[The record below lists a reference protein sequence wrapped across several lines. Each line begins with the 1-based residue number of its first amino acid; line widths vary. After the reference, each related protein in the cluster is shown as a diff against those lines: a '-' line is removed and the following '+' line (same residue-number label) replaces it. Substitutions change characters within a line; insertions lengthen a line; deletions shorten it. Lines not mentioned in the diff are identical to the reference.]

1 MRQIVETSRIISDRY
16 LLQRKIKQGQIC
28 TVYQGTDQR
37 LQRSVA
43 IKVVPATYVP
53 VYKAA
58 IRLTAQFSHPNIIGL
73 YDTVS
78 EGDTL
83 YLIEEYVAGDDF
95 ATLLTM
101 RLSPYEVAD
110 LGSQLCQALLY
121 AYLHPL
127 RRASHGDLTPASVIR
142 DRRGVVHVNNFAL
155 PSDISYFTTWS
166 ALGGPAD
173 DTSVVADRTLPWG
186 QYSDGRQADDTRAVG
201 LLLYQLLASR
211 PTGTLGVEP
220 PPDGR
225 LRFTRNTP
233 PQLCELVARAVARQ
247 HPQHINTAEVL
258 YTELRTLADAL
269 EPAPPVE
276 LVSSYAQEPARQFRP
291 PAATGKLVT
300 PLPTRENAPVGF
312 AAYQDNPNL
321 AGIQPVAPAAPT
333 VADGSLKLATVRQA
347 AIYPQPGEPTITRR
361 LSPGALILLCLLIF
375 ALFFIVG
382 YFGGH
387 LLFPQ

>member
-16 LLQRKIKQGQIC
+16 LLQRKIRQGQIC

-37 LQRSVA
+37 LQRSVT
-43 IKVVPATYVP
+43 IKVIPATYIP

-58 IRLTAQFSHPNIIGL
+58 IRFTAQFSHPNITGL
-73 YDTVS
+73 YDMIS
-78 EGDTL
+78 EPETL
-83 YLIEEYVAGDDF
+83 YLVQEYVEGDDF
-95 ATLLTM
+95 TTLLAMQLT
-101 RLSPYEVAD
+101 PYEVAD

-127 RRASHGDLTPASVIR
+127 RNACHGDLTPTAVMR
-142 DRRGVVHVNNFAL
+142 DRKGVVHVNNFAL
-155 PSDISYFTTWS
+155 PSDISYFTSWNM
-166 ALGGPAD
+166 LGGPAS
-173 DTSVVADRTLPWG
+173 DTAIVADRELPWG

-233 PQLCELVARAVARQ
+233 PQLCELVARTVARQ
-247 HPQHINTAEVL
+247 HPQHINTAEAL
-258 YTELRTLADAL
+258 YAELRALADAL
-269 EPAPPVE
+269 EPPPPVE
-276 LVSSYAQEPARQFRP
+276 VAGAYVQEPFRPRQFQP
-291 PAATGKLVT
+291 PASGKLPAPV
-300 PLPTRENAPVGF
+300 RENAPVGL
-312 AAYQDNPNL
+312 AAYQDNNPDL
-321 AGIQPVAPAAPT
+321 AGIQPAAQT
-333 VADGSLKLATVRQA
+333 IADPSLKLATARQA
-347 AIYPQPGEPTITRR
+347 AIYPEMRELPATRR
-361 LSPGALILLCLLIF
+361 LSLSALIILCLVIF

>member
-1 MRQIVETSRIISDRY
+1 
-16 LLQRKIKQGQIC
+16 
-28 TVYQGTDQR
+28 
-37 LQRSVA
+37 
-43 IKVVPATYVP
+43 
-53 VYKAA
+53 
-58 IRLTAQFSHPNIIGL
+58 
-73 YDTVS
+73 
-78 EGDTL
+78 
-83 YLIEEYVAGDDF
+83 
-95 ATLLTM
+95 
-101 RLSPYEVAD
+101 
-110 LGSQLCQALLY
+110 LCQALLY

-142 DRRGVVHVNNFAL
+142 DRRGIVHVNNFAL

-166 ALGGPAD
+166 ALGGPVD
-173 DTSVVADRTLPWG
+173 DASVVADRALPWG
-186 QYSDGRQADDTRAVG
+186 QYSDERQADDTRAVG

-211 PTGTLGVEP
+211 PTGTPGIEP

-247 HPQHINTAEVL
+247 HPQHITTAEVL
-258 YTELRTLADAL
+258 YTELRALADAL

-276 LVSSYAQEPARQFRP
+276 LVSSYAQEPARQFQP

-312 AAYQDNPNL
+312 AAYQDNSNL
-321 AGIQPVAPAAPT
+321 AGIQPISPVAST
-333 VADGSLKLATVRQA
+333 VADGSLKLATARQA
-347 AIYPQPGEPTITRR
+347 AIYPQVGEQSATRR

>member
-1 MRQIVETSRIISDRY
+1 MRQIVESSRIISDRY

-43 IKVVPATYVP
+43 IKVVPAPYVP

-58 IRLTAQFSHPNIIGL
+58 IRLTAQFSHPNIVGL

-78 EGDTL
+78 EADAL

-95 ATLLTM
+95 VTLLTM
-101 RLSPYEVAD
+101 QLTPYEVAD

-166 ALGGPAD
+166 TLGGPVGDA
-173 DTSVVADRTLPWG
+173 SVVADRALPWG
-186 QYSDGRQADDTRAVG
+186 QYSEGRQADDTRAVG

-258 YTELRTLADAL
+258 YTELRALADAL
-269 EPAPPVE
+269 EPVPPVE
-276 LVSSYAQEPARQFRP
+276 LVSSYAQEPARQFHP
-291 PAATGKLVT
+291 PTATGKLVT
-300 PLPTRENAPVGF
+300 PLPTRENAPVGL

-321 AGIQPVAPAAPT
+321 AGIQPAAPT
-333 VADGSLKLATVRQA
+333 VADGSLKLATAHPA
-347 AIYPQPGEPTITRR
+347 AVYPQMGEQPATRR
-361 LSPGALILLCLLIF
+361 LSLGALILLCLLIF

>member
-1 MRQIVETSRIISDRY
+1 MRQIVETSRTISDRY
-16 LLQRKIKQGQIC
+16 LLQRKIRQGQIC

-43 IKVVPATYVP
+43 IKVIPATYIP

-58 IRLTAQFSHPNIIGL
+58 IRLTAQFSHPNIVGL
-73 YDTVS
+73 YDIIS
-78 EGDTL
+78 EAETL
-83 YLIEEYVAGDDF
+83 YLVQEYVEGDDF
-95 ATLLTM
+95 TALLAMQLT
-101 RLSPYEVAD
+101 PYEVAD

-127 RRASHGDLTPASVIR
+127 RRACHGDLTPAAVMR
-142 DRRGVVHVNNFAL
+142 DHKGVVHVNNFAL
-155 PSDISYFTTWS
+155 PPDISYFTSWNT
-166 ALGGPAD
+166 LGGPASD
-173 DTSVVADRTLPWG
+173 APADRALPWG

-211 PTGTLGVEP
+211 PTGMLEVEP

-233 PQLCELVARAVARQ
+233 PQLCELVARTVACQ
-247 HPQHINTAEVL
+247 HPQHITTAEVL
-258 YTELRTLADAL
+258 YTELRALSDAL
-269 EPAPPVE
+269 EPPPTVE
-276 LVSSYAQEPARQFRP
+276 VAGAYAQEPLRPRQFQP
-291 PAATGKLVT
+291 LASGKLPT
-300 PLPTRENAPVGF
+300 PIKENAPIGL
-312 AAYQDNPNL
+312 AAYQNNNSDL
-321 AGIQPVAPAAPT
+321 AGIQPVAPT
-333 VADGSLKLATVRQA
+333 IADPPLKLATARQA
-347 AIYPQPGEPTITRR
+347 AIYPEAGEQPATRR
-361 LSPGALILLCLLIF
+361 LSLSALIILCLVIF